1 MGVVYLDGTT
11 GQTRELQ
18 ARKEVVLAGG
28 AFDTPHLLQVSG
40 VEPHKLLK
48 KINVDVV
55 GDNPHVGEN
64 LWDHISVP
72 YVLTL
77 AQAADDLPNTVNI
90 DGTEHANTAELF
102 RINGPF
108 SWILHLRSNVSGREP
123 EDTSDVQLYVMG
135 NSSLFD
141 ETAALYKTSKSD
153 TNSSEGSLQGTI
165 RIIDQWPEHRG
176 SIRANTGSIFDKPVL
191 DYGWDYKLDNKT

>member
-40 VEPHKLLK
+40 VGPHKLLK

-64 LWDHISVP
+64 RWDHISVP

-90 DGTEHANTAELF
+90 DGTVNM
-102 RINGPF
+102 RI
-108 SWILHLRSNVSGREP
+108 LRNCLES
-123 EDTSDVQLYVMG
+123 MG
-135 NSSLFD
+135 LSPGYCIC
-141 ETAALYKTSKSD
+141 ALM
-153 TNSSEGSLQGTI
+153 
-165 RIIDQWPEHRG
+165 
-176 SIRANTGSIFDKPVL
+176 
-191 DYGWDYKLDNKT
+191 